1 MYLYITVAVVTILL
15 ASFVTGKE
23 QLHTAGTAGAEGRQ
37 LMGGAK
43 HPLSREQCF
52 SMLCLAAVFLILF
65 GLSALR
71 QNVGNDYAKYVEF
84 MHRLYTDAYID
95 DPGVP
100 TEWGFNLLCRVVY
113 GLSGYENHLLVF
125 AIYSFVTVAFFLS
138 AMYEQSVEFPF
149 SFFMFMTLGYYFQS
163 FSTVRYYLAL
173 GIALYSMKYVLR
185 GQWGRFLLLVVAGAA
200 FHKSIWVI
208 VPLYFLAS
216 RSWKK
221 WQVILATAFCSHFLF
236 FQNFYMKLVVRL
248 YPTYEGTE
256 FLEGNGISYINVL
269 RCLAVLALTAVC
281 YQKVAQ
287 DRNCMFYFYLNLGAL
302 ILYLFCYFIPVV
314 SRIGYYLTVSQIF
327 FVPALL
333 GYLEKPAMK
342 KLFRFLAIGACI
354 LYFMLYLRRAHQ
366 DGVLVLP
373 YKCFLFQDM
382 VDILSDV
389 S

>member
-236 FQNFYMKLVVRL
+236 FQNFYMKLVV
-248 YPTYEGTE
+248 
-256 FLEGNGISYINVL
+256 
-269 RCLAVLALTAVC
+269 
-281 YQKVAQ
+281 
-287 DRNCMFYFYLNLGAL
+287 
-302 ILYLFCYFIPVV
+302 
-314 SRIGYYLTVSQIF
+314 
-327 FVPALL
+327 
-333 GYLEKPAMK
+333 
-342 KLFRFLAIGACI
+342 
-354 LYFMLYLRRAHQ
+354 
-366 DGVLVLP
+366 
-373 YKCFLFQDM
+373 
-382 VDILSDV
+382 
-389 S
+389 

>member
-15 ASFVTGKE
+15 AAFVTGKE
-23 QLHTAGTAGAEGRQ
+23 QFHIAGTACKESVQVLKKGKQEW
-37 LMGGAK
+37 
-43 HPLSREQCF
+43 SRERCF
-52 SMLCLAAVFLILF
+52 SMLCLVAVFLILF

-84 MHRLYTDAYID
+84 MHRLYTDAYIE

-113 GLSGYENHLLVF
+113 GLSGFENHLLVF
-125 AIYSFVTVAFFLS
+125 AIYSFVTVVFFLS

-173 GIALYSMKYVLR
+173 SIALYSMKYVLR
-185 GQWGRFLLLVVAGAA
+185 GQWGRFLLLVFVGAA

-221 WQVILATAFCSHFLF
+221 WQVILATVFCSHFLF

-256 FLEGNGISYINVL
+256 YLEGNGISYINVL
-269 RCLAVLALTAVC
+269 RCLAVLTLTVIC

-287 DRNCMFYFYLNLGAL
+287 NKTYMFYFYLNLGAL

-314 SRIGYYLTVSQIF
+314 SRIGYYLTVSQIL

-333 GYLEKPAMK
+333 KCLDKPTIK
-342 KLFRFLAIGACI
+342 KLFRLLAITACI
-354 LYFMLYLRRAHQ
+354 FYFVLYLKRAHL